1 MKKFLAILMTVA
13 MVVCAFTFSVSA
25 DRVVGG
31 SNGDID
37 DGVTTFTDTPISGN
51 VVLQLS
57 GIESR
62 YAVDVVFGTLTF
74 NFGDVSKWNVN
85 TMEYETTASANPN
98 VLVTIEV
105 YNYSDNAVYTKV
117 VPTFETALA
126 ADAEL
131 MALIFWNSSAADG
144 KGTIEDHTYY
154 GIVPSATTTSPNPA
168 WDRSRVELSLVD
180 PNGSWQNVA
189 NALRDYI
196 DPTTQTITLGSITV
210 TVSMNSLRP

>member
-25 DRVVGG
+25 DRAVGG

-37 DGVTTFTDTPISGN
+37 DGVTTFSDTPISGN

-154 GIVPSATTTSPNPA
+154 GVVPSATTTSPNPA